1 MEGEKRAHL
10 GDPGRSPRL
19 GAENGTVRKCLALL
33 GILREAGTGA
43 RIALT
48 STPGDWIFGRNEFG
62 SPRGTLYEQAFGETR
77 RRHFLLDVNP
87 KRSFGFASGHRR

>member
-62 SPRGTLYEQAFGETR
+62 SPR
-77 RRHFLLDVNP
+77 
-87 KRSFGFASGHRR
+87 KR